1 MGGVPVRMLR
11 PGGAARPPIFPRKVS
26 RMLNVQKSLRL
37 ALVAAIAVVS
47 TGAAEAAVPRFV
59 FGKEPVA
66 RHNRAVAA
74 RRAQQSAPRTYSTAQ
89 SNVRYYG
96 GTAMVQTYPP
106 QRSYVTP
113 VVGYR
118 PQMAA
123 NNGAVV
129 R

>member
-1 MGGVPVRMLR
+1 ML
-11 PGGAARPPIFPRKVS
+11 S
-26 RMLNVQKSLRL
+26 VQKSLRL
-37 ALVAAIAVVS
+37 ALAAAITLVVS
-47 TGAAEAAVPRFV
+47 AVESQAAAPRFV

-74 RRAQQSAPRTYSTAQ
+74 RRMQASYAYKTPSNNRMTMPSSQS
-89 SNVRYYG
+89 YG
-96 GTAMVQTYPP
+96 GTAMVQTYPVP

-113 VVGYR
+113 ASGYR

-123 NNGAVV
+123 NNGQMV

>member
-1 MGGVPVRMLR
+1 ML
-11 PGGAARPPIFPRKVS
+11 S
-26 RMLNVQKSLRL
+26 VQKSLRL
-37 ALVAAIAVVS
+37 ALVAAIAIVVS
-47 TGAAEAAVPRFV
+47 VAESQAASRFV

-74 RRAQQSAPRTYSTAQ
+74 RRAQASSGYRMMTSNNRTMPSNQS
-89 SNVRYYG
+89 YG
-96 GTAMVQTYPP
+96 GTAMVQTYPVP

-113 VVGYR
+113 ASGQR

-123 NNGAVV
+123 NNGQMV

>member
-1 MGGVPVRMLR
+1 MR
-11 PGGAARPPIFPRKVS
+11 S
-26 RMLNVQKSLRL
+26 VQMSLRL
-37 ALVAAIAVVS
+37 ALVAAIALVVS
-47 TGAAEAAVPRFV
+47 AAESQAASRFV

-74 RRAQQSAPRTYSTAQ
+74 RRSAQ
-89 SNVRYYG
+89 SSYAYRTPSSTRMMPSSTQFYG
-96 GTAMVQTYPP
+96 GTAMVQTYPVP

-113 VVGYR
+113 VSGYR

-123 NNGAVV
+123 NNGYIV

>member
-1 MGGVPVRMLR
+1 MM
-11 PGGAARPPIFPRKVS
+11 S
-26 RMLNVQKSLRL
+26 VQKSLRL

-47 TGAAEAAVPRFV
+47 TGAAQAAVPRFV

-74 RRAQQSAPRTYSTAQ
+74 RKAQQSTPRTYSTVQ
-89 SNVRYYG
+89 SNTRSYG

-113 VVGYR
+113 VAGYR
-118 PQMAA
+118 PQMTA